1 MKSTIVML
9 ALAFAAGNVLA
20 ADPVKK
26 ATSPAQQAQQE
37 KMRACNGEAKAKAL
51 KGSERKTFMS
61 GCLKTAKK

>member
-1 MKSTIVML
+1 MKSTMLML

-26 ATSPAQQAQQE
+26 APSPAQQAQQE
-37 KMRACNGEAKAKAL
+37 RMRACNGEAKTKAL

-61 GCLKTAKK
+61 GCLKTSKK